1 MNGQIPSVSIVIPAH
16 NSEKWIASV
25 LESCS
30 AQTLPPHEVI
40 VIDDGSSDRTGDV
53 CRSVAPAAHYRKI
66 EQGGV
71 SRARN
76 IGAREASGEWL
87 LFLDSDDILLPHAIS
102 RLHAAA
108 FSGSAGVA
116 YGMVLERA
124 APGALPRLNGFGYCA
139 GSPPHSALNG
149 LYRGVIATPGSALVR
164 KSLHDRAGG
173 FVSGFEPLED
183 RDYWLKCGLLERVA
197 YCDTVVLDKT
207 WRPASHGSQHAK
219 RIYRSQLAQRALR
232 EWCSAH
238 GVSTD
243 ILPADSRFVK
253 TALDEAVHWGCRE
266 IIPELRQEAR
276 LFGIRHPQSF
286 FACLFGCPPA
296 PEWLDEAPRV
306 LHE

>member
-16 NSEKWIASV
+16 NSERWIRSV

-30 AQTLPPHEVI
+30 AQTVPPHEVI
-40 VIDDGSSDRTGDV
+40 VIDDGSTDGTADV
-53 CRSVAPAAHYRKI
+53 CRSVDPSAHFRKI
-66 EQGGV
+66 DQGGV

-102 RLHAAA
+102 HLHATAIQD
-108 FSGSAGVA
+108 SAGVA
-116 YGMVLERA
+116 YGMVLERT
-124 APGALPRLNGFGYCA
+124 APGGQPRLNGFDYCA
-139 GSPPHSALNG
+139 GPPPLSALNG
-149 LYRGVIATPGSALVR
+149 LYRGVIATPGSAIVR
-164 KSLHDRAGG
+164 KSLHDRTGG

-183 RDYWLKCGLLERVA
+183 RDYWLKCGLLERIA
-197 YCDTVVLDKT
+197 FCDTVVLDKT

-219 RIYRSQLAQRALR
+219 RIYRSQMAQRALR
-232 EWCSAH
+232 EWCRTR

-243 ILPADSRFVK
+243 ILPADSHFVK

-266 IIPELRQEAR
+266 IIPRLRQEAR
-276 LFGIRHPQSF
+276 PFGIRHPQSF
-286 FACLFGCPPA
+286 FTCLFGCPTA
-296 PEWLDEAPRV
+296 PEWLDEVPRN